1 MNQHH
6 LLLLPY
12 NSIII
17 VHDLVNNDEKGTIN
31 DGYIEESI
39 TPMIW
44 LISLGEPPRREANIS
59 DGSSSYWQYGTERSR
74 NKLTS
79 ISFKDCR
86 TLFSIPDMTSG
97 CKSLVL
103 DKISSLFWGLI

>member
-39 TPMIW
+39 TPMI
-44 LISLGEPPRREANIS
+44 
-59 DGSSSYWQYGTERSR
+59 
-74 NKLTS
+74 
-79 ISFKDCR
+79 
-86 TLFSIPDMTSG
+86 
-97 CKSLVL
+97 
-103 DKISSLFWGLI
+103 